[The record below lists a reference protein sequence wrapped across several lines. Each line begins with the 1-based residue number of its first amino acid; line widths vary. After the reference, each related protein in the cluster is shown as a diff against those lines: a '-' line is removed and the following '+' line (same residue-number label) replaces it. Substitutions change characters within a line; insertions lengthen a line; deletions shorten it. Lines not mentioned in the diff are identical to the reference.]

1 MKQPFNS
8 FGILLLIILMSMQFM
23 CSIYADDKPLVREIV
38 VNKSDS
44 VFRYTFYYDENR
56 NKVMSNKYYL
66 KNYSIFPLSRTEWV
80 YENNNCIIQREQKWE
95 NGGWKTNHLINTEY
109 VGEQKKNEL
118 YIRVENGAEKTEKNI
133 IYNYDDGKL
142 KSIKNSRANKENK
155 NVTQQI
161 SFSYNQ
167 NKQVIQQ
174 IITTGSE
181 ALQTDTSILVRYT
194 YNSTGKPDSVIL
206 MNNINN
212 INLNESLTL
221 YFYDK
226 VSGNLTG
233 QIQKKWNEKASKW
246 ENNTKIEYQYDPEN
260 RLTEEVYA
268 YFNTLFWTSNT
279 KYENIYDANGV
290 LTMKIMYMLIYSQWR
305 KIYTIE
311 YSGTENGKPS
321 LMESKYNFWGGET
334 GKYVENFIPYY
345 FNDEIAIM
353 NADRMEVKYSLET
366 TVTTNIQDEPDRLK
380 VYPNP
385 SNGVF
390 YISLDDNSIQ
400 NWEIVNLNGQIVKNN
415 RNEYHTGV
423 VDLTGLPDG
432 IYMIKATTVDN
443 KLLKQKIVI
452 NKTK

>member
-1 MKQPFNS
+1 M
-8 FGILLLIILMSMQFM
+8 
-23 CSIYADDKPLVREIV
+23 E
-38 VNKSDS
+38 
-44 VFRYTFYYDENR
+44 
-56 NKVMSNKYYL
+56 NKYYL
-66 KNYSIFPLSRTEWV
+66 NNYSIFPLSRTEWI
-80 YENNNCIIQREQKWE
+80 YENNNCITQREQKWG
-95 NGGWKTNHLINTEY
+95 NGGWQTNHLINTEY
-109 VGEQKKNEL
+109 VGEQKRNEL
-118 YIRVENGAEKTEKNI
+118 YIRIENGTEKTEKNI
-133 IYNYDDGKL
+133 IYNYDDEKL
-142 KSIKNSRANKENK
+142 KSIRNSRTNQENI

-174 IITTGSE
+174 IITTGNE
-181 ALQTDTSILVRYT
+181 TLQTDTSILIRYT
-194 YNSTGKPDSVIL
+194 YNSIGKPDSVIL
-206 MNNINN
+206 MNIINN
-212 INLNESLTL
+212 INLNELLTL

-311 YSGTENGKPS
+311 YSATENGKPS

-334 GKYVENFIPYY
+334 GKYVKNFIPYY

-353 NADRMEVKYSLET
+353 NADRMEVKYNLET
-366 TVTTNIQDEPDRLK
+366 TITTNIQDESDRLK
-380 VYPNP
+380 IYPNP

-390 YISLDDNSIQ
+390 YISLDDNYIQ
-400 NWEIVNLNGQIVKNN
+400 SWEIVNQNGQIVNNN
-415 RNEYHTGV
+415 RNEYRTGV
-423 VDLTGLPDG
+423 VDLTGLSDG